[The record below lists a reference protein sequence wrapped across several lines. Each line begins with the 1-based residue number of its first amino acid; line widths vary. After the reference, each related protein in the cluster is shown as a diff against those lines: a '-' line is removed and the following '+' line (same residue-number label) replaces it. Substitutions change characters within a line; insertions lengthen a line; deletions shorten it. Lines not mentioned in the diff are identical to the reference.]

1 MLIKDIMKTDLFVL
15 KEDDHLKDASEIMK
29 LKKIRH
35 IPVVDSNNTLVG
47 LVTYKDFLKAIAHSK
62 ESFLIK
68 DIMTTEV
75 KAVEPETPLKGAI
88 EVMIIN
94 KFGCLPVVDNKRR
107 LLGIVT
113 EIDLLKTLYDISTM
127 PADFYTLK

>member
-1 MLIKDIMKTDLFVL
+1 MKTDLFVL

>member
-1 MLIKDIMKTDLFVL
+1 MLIKDLMKTDLFVL
-15 KEDDHLKDASEIMK
+15 KEDDRLKDASEIMK

-47 LVTYKDFLKAIAHSK
+47 LVTYKDFLKAIAHKK
-62 ESFLIK
+62 ENFSMK
-68 DIMTTEV
+68 DIMTTDV

-88 EVMIIN
+88 EVMIVN
-94 KFGCLPVVDNKRR
+94 KFGCLPVVNNQRK

-127 PADFYTLK
+127 PADFYTSK